1 MSGELP
7 PRAIIKGAWPGLPG
21 TERWLKG
28 QILISP
34 PRSSR
39 KVAVDRPADSSE
51 PPATGMPVP
60 ACISGPL
67 AVASVANNSP
77 RFPEDWA
84 EAVIENDSENENTSA
99 RSNREFE
106 SL

>member
-1 MSGELP
+1 M
-7 PRAIIKGAWPGLPG
+7 AIIKGAWPGLPV

-77 RFPEDWA
+77 RSPEDWA
-84 EAVIENDSENENTSA
+84 EAASENDIQKEKTGA
-99 RSNREFE
+99 GSNRRFE
-106 SL
+106 RL